1 VASLVK
7 VRVERLDDIDRSL
20 RARAREPGKRVE
32 LGPLRCWLLR
42 LIHSRAKRERSGRKV
57 VSVV

>member
-1 VASLVK
+1 MASLVK

-20 RARAREPGKRVE
+20 RAGEPGKRGE
-32 LGPLRCWLLR
+32 LGSLRCWLLR
-42 LIHSRAKRERSGRKV
+42 LIHSRAKRERPGRKV